1 MSTADS
7 KAAPAGDRFAQRRDA
22 AGLLASDAGVGNGL
36 TWRPWRIFR
45 AAWAHL
51 ALPWLARRRTP
62 NRAERLQ
69 AFLEDLGGAWIKLG
83 QALALRFD
91 ILPAD
96 YCLQLFRLLNR
107 VRPISAAAVRAVIER
122 ELGRPVEGL
131 FRSFDWKPIAA
142 ASIGQV
148 HRAELPDGS
157 PVAVK
162 VQRPGIREEVR
173 ADLRLMR
180 WMATLVDAVPFSRTH
195 AREFVGE
202 FTRWTEEE
210 LDYRME
216 ARHAA
221 VLRRNADADP
231 LEHNPRVHAQYTTS
245 RVLTLE
251 YLPGIAV
258 LDIITA
264 IRHRDQ
270 AFLEKLAAE
279 GHDTRRI
286 ASHIV
291 WNALNQIYRFGYFHA
306 DPHPANLIVL
316 ADDAIGYV
324 DFGIVGKLDEDL
336 TSSLRYFAQ
345 SLFAGH
351 VGKAVDQFM
360 RLLTPS
366 QITNLG
372 AARSDLIEALK
383 GYLESER
390 VGPGGFTTS
399 ESIFEIEMLAIVRK
413 HAMRLEPDAVRYLK
427 AVLTAEAMVRELDP
441 EFDLRAHENRFFG
454 RLMQIETVE
463 TFSLGRAA
471 QWLLDARFRLDG
483 LFESIESIRATP
495 AQLAGVAQS
504 VRRRVQILSL
514 LTIIGWVAALV
525 AISDLPAQ
533 LGLPGLGHSFRGIGF
548 GVGIAS
554 LVLLV
559 FALMQVRRLPSEAD
573 SVGYPRRIR

>member
-1 MSTADS
+1 MSPADS
-7 KAAPAGDRFAQRRDA
+7 KAADLRDRLVQRDA
-22 AGLLASDAGVGNGL
+22 GGTVVEAAGAVA
-36 TWRPWRIFR
+36 WRPRRILR
-45 AAWAHL
+45 AAWVHL
-51 ALPWLARRRTP
+51 LLPRLARPNTP
-62 NRAERLQ
+62 TRAERLQ

-107 VRPISAAAVRAVIER
+107 VRPISASSVRQVIEC
-122 ELGRPVEGL
+122 ELRRPMEQL
-131 FRSFDWKPIAA
+131 FRTFEWEPVAA

-148 HRAELPDGS
+148 HRAELPDGA

-162 VQRPGIREEVR
+162 IQRPGIRDEVR
-173 ADLRLMR
+173 ADIRLMR
-180 WMATLVDAVPFSRTH
+180 GVAILLDAISLSRGH
-195 AREFVGE
+195 AREFVSE
-202 FTRWTEEE
+202 FARWTEEE

-216 ARHAA
+216 ARHIS
-221 VLRRNADADP
+221 VLRENAEGDP
-231 LEHNPRVHAQYTTS
+231 LEHNPRVYPAYTTS

-251 YLPGIAV
+251 YLPGIPV
-258 LDIITA
+258 IDIITA
-264 IRHRDQ
+264 IRRQDR
-270 AFLEKLAAE
+270 AFLEDLAAR

-316 ADDAIGYV
+316 ANDAIGYV
-324 DFGIVGKLDEDL
+324 DFGIVGKLDGEMTDV
-336 TSSLRYFAQ
+336 LRYFAQ

-351 VGKAVDQFM
+351 IGKAVDQFM

-366 QITNLG
+366 RLTDLG
-372 AARSDLIEALK
+372 AARGDLIDALK

-390 VGPGGFTTS
+390 VHPGGFTAT
-399 ESIFEIEMLAIVRK
+399 ETIFEIEMLAIVRQ

-454 RLMQIETVE
+454 RLMQIEIGE
-463 TFSLGRAA
+463 AFDPRRAA
-471 QWLLDARFRLDG
+471 QWLLDARFQLDRVFQ
-483 LFESIESIRATP
+483 LIESVRDTP
-495 AQLAGVAQS
+495 VHLAGLAQT

-514 LTIIGWVAALV
+514 FTIAGWVTVLAAI
-525 AISDLPAQ
+525 ADLPAQ
-533 LGLPGLGHSFRGIGF
+533 LGLPRFGEAFRVIGVI
-548 GVGIAS
+548 VGIAS
-554 LVLLV
+554 VVSLVL
-559 FALMQVRRLPSEAD
+559 ALIQVRRLPSA
-573 SVGYPRRIR
+573 SQPIRRYPRRIR